1 LEFIEI
7 LIASSGSATFIA
19 STCFILLRYYKGDI
33 DKRLDALVSEVSR
46 MQIDMN
52 RRIEQSHI
60 DYTNVKIDIARISSG
75 LDMLA
80 IDRKNIE
87 S

>member
-1 LEFIEI
+1 MEFIEI

-19 STCFILLRYYKGDI
+19 STCFILLKYYKADI
-33 DKRLDALVSEVSR
+33 DKRLDGLSAEVSR
-46 MQIDMN
+46 MQIDIS
-52 RRIEQSHI
+52 RRIEQSQI
-60 DYTNVKIDIARISSG
+60 DYTNVKIDIAKISSS

-80 IDRKNIE
+80 ERKNIE

>member
-1 LEFIEI
+1 MEFIEI
-7 LIASSGSATFIA
+7 LIASSGSTFIA
-19 STCFILLRYYKGDI
+19 STCFILLKYYKGDI
-33 DKRLDALVSEVSR
+33 DKRLDALVHEVSR
-46 MQIDMN
+46 MQIDIN
-52 RRIEQSHI
+52 RRLEQSNI

-75 LDMLA
+75 LDMLS